1 MELDRQVLYYPNGK
15 GSITFIVALNRATL
29 ADVVPLAQDASRGR
43 RIRKILCPEQAQA
56 LGAEPGAWPLAA

>member
-1 MELDRQVLYYPNGK
+1 M
-15 GSITFIVALNRATL
+15 ITFIVALNRATL